1 MDKNKRVL
9 TVVSPGGHLTQA
21 LCIMEAVSEFYLV
34 TSKSTVVSAKAK
46 EVIVIKGTQYNPLR
60 HLLNLFTAYKI
71 IKKVKPD
78 AVFST
83 GGPICISFAIVCK
96 LTGMKFIY
104 LDTLSRVI
112 ELSNTASFLVK
123 FGLATKVMSQ
133 WKNVANQY
141 EQVSYYGKTFD
152 ICNDRNEPIQ
162 LSSNA

>member
-1 MDKNKRVL
+1 MGTKKRVL

-21 LCIMEAVSEFYLV
+21 LCIMEAVHEFHLV
-34 TSKSTVVSAKAK
+34 TSMDTVVSEKAK
-46 EVIVIKGTQYNPLR
+46 QIIIIKGTQYNPFR
-60 HLLNLFTAYKI
+60 HILNIGKAYQI
-71 IKKVKPD
+71 IKRVKPD

-96 LTGMKFIY
+96 IIGIKFIY

-133 WKNVANQY
+133 WENVANEF

-162 LSSNA
+162 FSENA